1 MGVGIALFLAMV
13 TLELAEAEV
22 IWVEAAAP
30 VRTRAT
36 TKARTIVFMMEYP
49 LKLYLHRPD
58 FSGQTS

>member
-1 MGVGIALFLAMV
+1 MGVGIALFFAMV

-36 TKARTIVFMMEYP
+36 TKARTIVFMNMAFI
-49 LKLYLHRPD
+49 LCYL
-58 FSGQTS
+58 S